1 MTIHNETDLLGLTR
15 AEKKLAHWKFL
26 QEKGI
31 TVITSEDEGL
41 VYEVIERINYWT
53 SQVNKYR
60 TRIEKHI
67 HEFEQVKDFWGFAN
81 WIAGVVETIKS
92 IISSLTK

>member
-15 AEKKLAHWKFL
+15 AEKKLKHWKSL

-53 SQVNKYR
+53 SQVTKYR
-60 TRIEKHI
+60 ARIEKHI
-67 HEFEQVKDFWGFAN
+67 NEFEKIKDFWGFTN
-81 WIAGVVETIKS
+81 WIAGVIETNKH
-92 IISSLTK
+92 IIQSFSK